1 MTPSRSERIL
11 ARNFAREAV
20 YRRNG
25 EPYTAAINPF
35 ACGRPRQIFRKS
47 YESHCAHYA
56 RMESMREEM
65 ERVYGGGA

>member
-20 YRRNG
+20 YRSNG

-47 YESHCAHYA
+47 YESCREKYA
-56 RMESMREEM
+56 RMELIREEM
-65 ERVYGGGA
+65 EMVYGGGA